1 MHVRICENC
10 GDEYQS
16 NYPLA
21 RWCCAECRVE
31 FRNAELRDARR
42 LLAEANKSK
51 SKPNTLVDKEV
62 A

>member
-10 GDEYQS
+10 GEEYRS

-42 LLAEANKSK
+42 MLAEANKSK
-51 SKPNTLVDKEV
+51 PRPNTLKQEEV

>member
-1 MHVRICENC
+1 MHIRICENC
-10 GDEYQS
+10 GDEYRS

-31 FRNAELRDARR
+31 FRNAELREARK
-42 LLAEANKSK
+42 LLAQSQAG
-51 SKPNTLVDKEV
+51 KPRPDTLKHEEV